1 MYATVLANSMD
12 KFTKE
17 VIGQNDIIESFKQF
31 KTEYQKEQDISISD
45 NFSISDSAVKKGSKT
60 LKSII
65 KLDKNF
71 DIFIHGNRDL
81 IEQGADEKGK
91 YYKVYYK
98 EES

>member
-1 MYATVLANSMD
+1 MD

-31 KTEYQKEQDISISD
+31 KTEYQKERDISISD
-45 NFSISDSAVKKGSKT
+45 NFSISDSAVKKGTKT

-81 IEQGADEKGK
+81 IEQGVDEKGK